1 VCTLSTAPVASTY
14 QNLRFAGVALDVGYR
29 FLNFRSEIGGAD
41 RVNICMRAI
50 KLRFDLSMSRASSPT
65 MNRFATFLFAIT
77 FSSITAAQAIDTPVV
92 KPGDTW
98 TYEST
103 VETGSSGW
111 TKTKNEITVS
121 RVTGSTIYLSSKQ
134 SGSTQA
140 ARERFVGSDWSRVR
154 NVNGKETVV
163 ALPMAF
169 PMSVG
174 KTWELAYTEDHPNKN
189 HKFEQWNTKYVVVG
203 YETVEVPAGK
213 FQALK
218 IEAEGHWTAELE
230 SSNRVV
236 QGANSTPGNTTMITQ
251 VQRTA
256 ATSATGRIYKACWY
270 APEVKRWVRSVDEYY
285 GSDGVRNERYT
296 DELDS
301 FKVGQ

>member
-1 VCTLSTAPVASTY
+1 
-14 QNLRFAGVALDVGYR
+14 
-29 FLNFRSEIGGAD
+29 
-41 RVNICMRAI
+41 
-50 KLRFDLSMSRASSPT
+50 
-65 MNRFATFLFAIT
+65 MNRLAIFLLVAALSSFAL
-77 FSSITAAQAIDTPVV
+77 AQSLDAPMV
-92 KPGDTW
+92 KAGDSW

-103 VETGSSGW
+103 VEAGPSGW
-111 TKTKNEITVS
+111 TKTKNEVTAS

-163 ALPMAF
+163 ALPLSF

-174 KTWELAYTEDHPNKN
+174 KSWELGYTEEHPNKE
-189 HKFEQWNTKYVVVG
+189 HKFEQWNTKYVAVG
-203 YETVEVPAGK
+203 YESVEVAAGK

-230 SSNRVV
+230 PVNRVV
-236 QGANSTPGNTTMITQ
+236 QGADSTPGSTTMVTQ
-251 VQRTA
+251 AQRTV
-256 ATSATGRIYKACWY
+256 ATPVSGRTYKAYWY
-270 APEVKRWVRSVDEYY
+270 VPEVKRWVKAVEEYY
-285 GSDGVRNERYT
+285 GSDGVRNSRFT

-301 FKVGQ
+301 FKLSQ